1 MELFIKILLTILAGT
16 LMYCSYMYMSHKL
29 IEESV
34 KIKAEVTKTTTRAT
48 ILEANK
54 IYKPS
59 MSYEGVNNYLNTLI
73 SDTFNDRY
81 LENLILKRD
90 MDIFNLEKITVALSE
105 EVVSLISDNMKRE
118 LLYYY
123 PTTGVKKYI
132 VKKSKLLVLKYMEEM
147 DKIRR
152 ASQPV
157 YYNKKRATP

>member
-16 LMYCSYMYMSHKL
+16 LMYGSYMYMSHKL

-34 KIKAEVTKTTTRAT
+34 KIKAEVTKRTTRET

-81 LENLILKRD
+81 LENLILKK
-90 MDIFNLEKITVALSE
+90 KIKN
-105 EVVSLISDNMKRE
+105 D
-118 LLYYY
+118 
-123 PTTGVKKYI
+123 
-132 VKKSKLLVLKYMEEM
+132 KSHLVHYVLK
-147 DKIRR
+147 
-152 ASQPV
+152 
-157 YYNKKRATP
+157 NKKVWCTCKI

>member
-16 LMYCSYMYMSHKL
+16 LIYISYVYMSHKL

-34 KIKAEVTKTTTRAT
+34 KIKAEVTKTTTRDT

-73 SDTFNDRY
+73 ADTFNDRY

-105 EVVSLISDNMKRE
+105 EAVHSRSEFTVKDAVVASSSTLIAFVETAR
-118 LLYYY
+118 
-123 PTTGVKKYI
+123 
-132 VKKSKLLVLKYMEEM
+132 
-147 DKIRR
+147 
-152 ASQPV
+152 
-157 YYNKKRATP
+157 